1 MIKRFSLNQL
11 GRDFVSG
18 DIHGEFH
25 LLEAELE
32 RLKFDPARDRLF
44 CVGDLVDRGK
54 NSLAALEW
62 LAKPWFHTCRGNHDN
77 FVHSAPGNVDELSW
91 WVAVNGGDW
100 WLEVDEATQWR
111 FMETFAELPMLLEVE
126 TEQGLVGIVHADVP
140 CNMSWAQFAR
150 RIENG
155 DQAVF
160 EYALWSRGRA
170 QEVCTTPVEGV
181 YRVYCG
187 HTVFDVPKQVA
198 NVYFIDTGAGY
209 DFDGAR
215 LTVLP
220 IDTP

>member
-1 MIKRFSLNQL
+1 MIKRFSQNQL

-32 RLKFDPARDRLF
+32 RLDFDTDRDRLF
-44 CVGDLVDRGK
+44 CVGDLVDRGSD
-54 NSLAALEW
+54 SLAALEW
-62 LAKPWFHTCRGNHDN
+62 LAKPTVHTCRGNHEI
-77 FVHSAPGNVDELSW
+77 FVKSAPGYFVELSW

-100 WLEVDEATQWR
+100 WLEVDEATKWR

-126 TEQGLVGIVHADVP
+126 TPQGLVGIVHADIP
-140 CNMSWAQFAR
+140 CNMSWSQFATR
-150 RIENG
+150 LQDG

-187 HTVFDVPKQVA
+187 HTVFDAPKQVG

-209 DFDGAR
+209 DFEGAH

-220 IDTP
+220 INTA